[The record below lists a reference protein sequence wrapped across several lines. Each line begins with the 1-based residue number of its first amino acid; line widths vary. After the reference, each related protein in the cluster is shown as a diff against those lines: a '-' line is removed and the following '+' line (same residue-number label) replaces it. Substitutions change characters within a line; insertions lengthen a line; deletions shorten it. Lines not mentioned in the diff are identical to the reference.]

1 MRQSLSPHI
10 LIIVAVL
17 TAAFALRV
25 GAAFWWQ
32 SRVPAEERFM
42 FGDSA
47 SYWMLAQS
55 IYRGEPYQYGGGN
68 MYVFR
73 APGYP
78 LLLAGLFSIVGDD
91 PSPLWARGLGAVF
104 GTLSVAGILWLGWA
118 LFDLRV
124 GILAG
129 VLAAI
134 YPGAIGMSV
143 FVLSEAA
150 FCPLFVAQ
158 FICWTLAVRAATESR
173 LWTWSIAGG
182 IAAGLATLIRPSWL
196 LFTPAAV
203 ALAVLIDQRHGR
215 QARIGILMC
224 CALAAT
230 MLPWWLRNYRVTGRF
245 VPTTLQVGASLY
257 DGWNPQ
263 ATGASDMRFVEDFRQ
278 RQRAWDAQQ
287 PGPLADTYEYRLDQR
302 YRRAAIH
309 WARENPG
316 RVLSLAGRKL
326 LRMWSPWPHA
336 AEMQSWTLRLATV
349 LGFVPLAIFGVWGAV
364 RYCRR
369 GWPYVLCLLP
379 AGYFTLLHMV
389 FASSIRYRQPAM
401 LSVIVLAA
409 SSLGSCLWSENFNH
423 RNTDCNDQ
431 LLRDQGFDIPCKG

>member
-1 MRQSLSPHI
+1 MPRYFEGSGGPAMRQHLSPPV
-10 LIIVAVL
+10 LLIVAVL
-17 TAAFALRV
+17 VAAFALRL
-25 GAAFWWQ
+25 GAASWWQ
-32 SRVPAEERFM
+32 SRVPSGEQFV

-47 SYWMLAQS
+47 SYWVLAQA
-55 IYRGEPYQYGGGN
+55 IYRGEPYQYGGEN

-91 PSPLWARGLGAVF
+91 PAPLWARGLGAIF

-118 LFDLRV
+118 LFDMRV

-129 VLAAI
+129 ALAAI

-150 FCPLFVAQ
+150 FCPLFIAQ
-158 FICWTLAVRAATESR
+158 FICWTLALRASAETH
-173 LWTWSIAGG
+173 LLTWSIAGG
-182 IAAGLATLIRPSWL
+182 IAAGAATLVRPSWL
-196 LFTPAAV
+196 PFTPV
-203 ALAVLIDQRHGR
+203 AVLLAMVIDQQRGR
-215 QARIGILMC
+215 QGRIGIVMC

-230 MLPWWLRNYRVTGRF
+230 MLPWWIRNYHVTGRF

-263 ATGASDMRFVEDFRQ
+263 ATGASDMRFVDDFRQ
-278 RQRAWDAQQ
+278 RQKAWDAQQ
-287 PGPLADTYEYRLDQR
+287 PGPLADTFEYRLDQR
-302 YRRAAIH
+302 FRRAAIA
-309 WARENPG
+309 WARENPA
-316 RVLSLAGRKL
+316 RVLELAGRKL

-336 AEMQSWTLRLATV
+336 AEMQNWALRLATL
-349 LGFVPLAIFGVWGAV
+349 LGFTPLAVFGAWGAV
-364 RYCRR
+364 RFCR
-369 GWPYVLCLLP
+369 GWPYVLCVLP

-401 LSVIVLAA
+401 LSIIVLAA
-409 SSLGSCLWSENFNH
+409 GSLGSCLWNQH
-423 RNTDCNDQ
+423 CRPT
-431 LLRDQGFDIPCKG
+431 KAT